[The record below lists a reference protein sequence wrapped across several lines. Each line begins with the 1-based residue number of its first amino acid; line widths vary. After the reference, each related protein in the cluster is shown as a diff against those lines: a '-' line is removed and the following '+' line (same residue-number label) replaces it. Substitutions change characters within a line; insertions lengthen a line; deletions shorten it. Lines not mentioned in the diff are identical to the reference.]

1 MTLPEILLTR
11 PNIAIVQENREGWK
25 AWYNDF
31 ACEIHWLRFWNPACK
46 IITSSPGWTLT
57 GPKPSSISLGHWTF
71 EKSAYKRTLWSTCH
85 QNNGSFLNRNVISYI
100 SFHLV
105 CPLCPIFF
113 EQRVTEIS
121 YHRESPSTVPKCNFG
136 KTTRLGLWNNRSGI
150 FIIRILRDKFNAPFV
165 VLNCSPVRLQV
176 CITCW

>member
-46 IITSSPGWTLT
+46 IIISSPGWTLT

-71 EKSAYKRTLWSTCH
+71 EKSAFKRTLWSTCH
-85 QNNGSFLNRNVISYI
+85 QNNGSFINRNVISYI

-121 YHRESPSTVPKCNFG
+121 LITANRRAQFPNVILAKQRDLDSGTIEAASLSFG
-136 KTTRLGLWNNRSGI
+136 
-150 FIIRILRDKFNAPFV
+150 F
-165 VLNCSPVRLQV
+165 
-176 CITCW
+176 